1 MSGQEEAERFL
12 TFLFDPANAKHWVEQ
27 ISVIPPYAIDPATL
41 EVSPLMAETIASL
54 ADPEAMG
61 VNIDVLTPE
70 AFNTTMLD
78 GFQAVLGGE
87 RTAAEQ
93 AATLQASVAP

>member
-1 MSGQEEAERFL
+1 
-12 TFLFDPANAKHWVEQ
+12 
-27 ISVIPPYAIDPATL
+27 
-41 EVSPLMAETIASL
+41 MAETISSL

-78 GFQAVLGGE
+78 GFQAVLGGD
-87 RTAAEQ
+87 RTPEEQ
-93 AATLQASVAP
+93 AAELQASMAGQ